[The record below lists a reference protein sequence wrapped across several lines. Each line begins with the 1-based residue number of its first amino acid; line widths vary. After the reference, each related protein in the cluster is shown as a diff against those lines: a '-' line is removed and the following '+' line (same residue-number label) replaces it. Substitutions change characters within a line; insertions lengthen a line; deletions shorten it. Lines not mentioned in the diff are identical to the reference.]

1 MRPIEKLPPQFRLF
15 EKKGG
20 VLEFAVFEDCDGGDE
35 EIFEGIVSAIPSRY
49 EIESE
54 VLRGQGY
61 RKISERKFFGD
72 WYDFERGDLLKKGHH
87 TTVRGGTM
95 IDPPL
100 RKLDKVRFESGGASL
115 PDIGGSGQFAYAFS
129 HPPYGLSGYP
139 SEIQTV
145 FEQIRDYILP
155 PEEMSIIYDWS
166 NPQLPKV
173 SKFFEAGSEW
183 WGMFLFSIYV
193 PEMRKLTIIAGS
205 TSD

>member
-1 MRPIEKLPPQFRLF
+1 
-15 EKKGG
+15 
-20 VLEFAVFEDCDGGDE
+20 
-35 EIFEGIVSAIPSRY
+35 
-49 EIESE
+49 
-54 VLRGQGY
+54 
-61 RKISERKFFGD
+61 
-72 WYDFERGDLLKKGHH
+72 
-87 TTVRGGTM
+87 M

-100 RKLDKVRFESGGASL
+100 RKLDKVRFESGVADL
-115 PDIGGSGQFAYAFS
+115 PDIGGGGQFAYAFS
-129 HPPYGLSGYP
+129 HPPYGLSGHP

-193 PEMRKLTIIAGS
+193 PAMRKLTIIAGS